1 MYLNVLRWISS
12 IEIDLPKA
20 LALNC
25 ITHIG
30 FFSSLVI
37 RTMLPLAL
45 MALFRVAGWAIG
57 AQAGKNKSR
66 REDVA
71 AAKEKQTDEAPH
83 TPSGDSER
91 QQNVRG
97 LARLCSSAWFYIL
110 FCAYA
115 TSRTTAAF
123 L

>member
-1 MYLNVLRWISS
+1 MLRWISS

-20 LALNC
+20 LALSC

-45 MALFRVAGWAIG
+45 MALFLVAGWAIG
-57 AQAGKNKSR
+57 AQSGKKNKSR
-66 REDVA
+66 RQDKA
-71 AAKEKQTDEAPH
+71 AAKEKQTDEASH
-83 TPSGDSER
+83 TSER
-91 QQNVRG
+91 QRNVRG
-97 LARLCSSAWFYIL
+97 LERLCSSAWFYIL